1 MKSYLK
7 DFLEKF
13 SYPEEA
19 KDVLLQA
26 YDRIEAHVPG
36 GEAFRGLLQRY
47 EENINLKMRP
57 LLNEM
62 TGIAAGAGVQEYTG
76 HLLLCICMS
85 RHLLECYRKA
95 GMDEQIWF
103 TSMSDLK
110 WKLMECRLVR
120 GIWGTFVGEWFEGFF
135 QMDRFGFAKLQFDP
149 RVMDFRYEKDGV
161 VLEPGTPMA
170 IVHIPRTGEKLDRES
185 MERSFDLAAD
195 FFKEWYHF
203 DPMVFVCDSWLL
215 YPDNLEV
222 LSRDSNLY
230 AFITTFDLVKSWESE
245 DYYDAWRL
253 FDKEYTGDVDE
264 LPQDT
269 SLRRAYADWIRRGK
283 KFGGARGVYI
293 YDKKGKKED

>member
-1 MKSYLK
+1 MKTYLK
-7 DFLEKF
+7 DFMEKF

-19 KDVLLQA
+19 KDALFQA
-26 YDRIEAHVPG
+26 FDRIDADASCR
-36 GEAFRGLLQRY
+36 EAFQGLLQSY
-47 EENINLKMRP
+47 EADISLKMRP
-57 LLNEM
+57 LLNQM
-62 TGIAAGAGVQEYTG
+62 TEIAARAGVQEYTG
-76 HLLLCICMS
+76 HLLLCLCMS
-85 RHLLECYRKA
+85 RHLLACYRKA
-95 GMDEQIWF
+95 GIDEQIWF

-135 QMDRFGFAKLQFDP
+135 QMDRFGFLKLQFEP
-149 RVMDFRYEKDGV
+149 RVLDFRYEKDGL

-170 IVHIPRTGEKLDRES
+170 IVHIPRTGGKLDKES

-195 FFKEWYHF
+195 FFIERYRF
-203 DPMVFVCDSWLL
+203 DPMVFVCSSWLL

-222 LSRDSNLY
+222 LSPESNLY

-253 FDKEYTGDVDE
+253 FDKEYTGDVDQ

-269 SLRRAYADWIRRGK
+269 SMRRAYADWIRKGK
-283 KFGGARGVYI
+283 KFGGATGVYI
-293 YDKKGKKED
+293 YHKR